1 MGSVPRPDQPVKA
14 CNMPDN
20 GDELTAEAAEKAYEA
35 AAAEAV
41 VKADVAAPSELTF
54 PAKQERVVTAAAE
67 PVGVVAVEAAV
78 AQPAV
83 AKAAPVVAKKPAPA
97 PKKAPKTAP
106 QTAKAAPKK
115 AAPAKTSP
123 AKAPIAK
130 APVATAPIK
139 AVAAAKPAPKPAVS
153 PFTSIKETIMATKTK
168 TDFTK
173 TIKTAAAD
181 VQAKAKA
188 VFAKGSEA
196 ASEVVE
202 FSKGN
207 VDAVVTSGKILG
219 AGLKGLGETYV
230 AEGKAAVETVTADV
244 KQLAAVKS
252 PAEFVTAQGAIL
264 RKNFDHAIDFNTK
277 TGETMLKLF
286 DAAFAPIS
294 ARANLVVEKI
304 KKAA

>member
-67 PVGVVAVEAAV
+67 PAGVVAVEAAV

-123 AKAPIAK
+123 AKAPVAK
-130 APVATAPIK
+130 APVK

>member
-1 MGSVPRPDQPVKA
+1 
-14 CNMPDN
+14 MPDN
-20 GDELTAEAAEKAYEA
+20 GNELSAEAAEKAYEA
-35 AAAEAV
+35 AAAEALAKV
-41 VKADVAAPSELTF
+41 DAAAPTELTF

-67 PVGVVAVEAAV
+67 PACVVEVARAE
-78 AQPAV
+78 AQPV
-83 AKAAPVVAKKPAPA
+83 AAKKPAPA
-97 PKKAPKTAP
+97 PKKATKTAP
-106 QTAKAAPKK
+106 KAAPKAAKVAPKK
-115 AAPAKTSP
+115 AVPAKSVS
-123 AKAPIAK
+123 AK
-130 APVATAPIK
+130 APVAKAPVK
-139 AVAAAKPAPKPAVS
+139 AVAAAKPASKPAPS

-173 TIKTAAAD
+173 TIKSAAAD
-181 VQAKAKA
+181 VQTKAKA

-277 TGETMLKLF
+277 TGETVLKLF
-286 DAAFAPIS
+286 DAAFAPLS

>member
-67 PVGVVAVEAAV
+67 PAGVVAVEAAV

-123 AKAPIAK
+123 AKAPVAK
-130 APVATAPIK
+130 APIK

-173 TIKTAAAD
+173 TIKSAAAD